1 MYQCFS
7 GLDAESE
14 ILAQEGLN
22 AAMQGRTTLIIAHR
36 LATVK
41 KVSRI
46 IVLNQG
52 RIVEI
57 GSPEVYANRA
67 GFMPGLPAYTST
79 FNKTKR
85 MKEKGRPFIFFRP

>member
-1 MYQCFS
+1 MFFRTGC
-7 GLDAESE
+7 GIR

-52 RIVEI
+52 RILR
-57 GSPEVYANRA
+57 NRLA
-67 GFMPGLPAYTST
+67 GGFTQTERALCQACQPAIRHSIRQ
-79 FNKTKR
+79 NA
-85 MKEKGRPFIFFRP
+85 